1 MTMTC
6 DQASARLVDLP
17 AGSEPDTDLA
27 LHLAGCDAC
36 RRRQADQV
44 FVRRALAS
52 AVWPAPPTGLGDA
65 GMPRTGQVAT
75 SKSPSLGERQ
85 PSADPPTRTERPRS
99 PVGRGSSGRRSSTS
113 RLGRGWDL
121 AFLGAIAAVIAL
133 VLARGWSTGPSA
145 GPSPD
150 VSRGDAATETPVIPP
165 TVSVQAP
172 PVSAAAGQVP
182 DWVEHADP
190 KRIEIIPVLDETQ
203 VLTGYDLLIEQEL
216 DFTLSPLWT
225 VEDDAVCEA
234 IWLDW
239 GDGQGEEL
247 ACDRPAAIA
256 ADSRTLSRYPLKHR
270 YGQAGPYRPQV
281 WMRQRQDAV
290 LTGPAADFLVLD
302 RHASQGPVVDSA
314 ANPSVVMVSD
324 DALLPGLVLALGL
337 LLMTLL
343 KLAAPLRSLRSLR
356 WLRRIPVWV
365 LGIGWLWLLVG
376 LPLRLVN
383 AIPSHHID
391 PIIGR
396 RGLDPLRPDAGLVQV
411 TTSAGRRAGR
421 GRLRLLFTDGQVRF
435 AEPPILLSQR
445 EVDTPYGPI
454 IPRHEDSLGR
464 LRTVH
469 APVGLPFADP
479 RRDGIGLSMPVELP
493 RDPAADEA
501 LEFKEAWYRSAC
513 LSEGNLVPSP
523 DERSVILLRRHAGVL
538 RIFLM
543 DLVSGAIAMTH
554 PLVRDVAWSPDSR
567 WVVSRGADS
576 RGAADRD
583 GPMVTLTLRDRQNLS
598 VRAAMDIELESGYA
612 ASADG
617 IWLARADGVW
627 RVDWPGGA
635 STAAGAPDAGEDGHP
650 LSLTPKRIF
659 AWPADPGYQPQ
670 DGPRWIAPAPDGRTI
685 AYGCPSGMC
694 LVDDRGAPMAV
705 VRSDFDQEATRH
717 AIWRS
722 DSGRLALLEIPRA
735 VKDGYWSSYPWSG
748 EGRGVGSSKLSVV
761 DDRGRVLVDAF
772 VSDGAANISPPR
784 WTADG
789 RWLIFTAC
797 PLDGR
802 RIVAVDT
809 EGGAALDLSQPGW
822 DAWAAL
828 LPESGDLLL
837 HNGRGGLWRSRLKVP
852 LAAP

>member
-1 MTMTC
+1 MTLSCDMTRI
-6 DQASARLVDLP
+6 ALADLP
-17 AGSEPDTDLA
+17 TGAMPEGLFA
-27 LHLAGCDAC
+27 AHLADCGAC
-36 RRRQADQV
+36 RRLWADQC
-44 FVRRALAS
+44 FVRQTLAS
-52 AVWPAPPTGLGDA
+52 AVWPAPPSGLEKA
-65 GMPRTGQVAT
+65 GNPGSGRVSASRTELMDG
-75 SKSPSLGERQ
+75 RQ
-85 PSADPPTRTERPRS
+85 PAADRPQWTERSQHADGHGRSGRTLPPTS
-99 PVGRGSSGRRSSTS
+99 L
-113 RLGRGWDL
+113 LGRGRDL

-133 VLARGWSTGPSA
+133 VLARGWSAGRSA
-145 GPSPD
+145 GPSPLD
-150 VSRGDAATETPVIPP
+150 SRMDAATETPIV
-165 TVSVQAP
+165 TATASVAAP
-172 PVSAAAGQVP
+172 PAAAVAANIP
-182 DWVEHADP
+182 DWVQQADP
-190 KRIEIIPVLDETQ
+190 KRIGVIPVPDETQ
-203 VLTGYDLLIEQEL
+203 LLTGYDLLIEQEL

-302 RHASQGPVVDSA
+302 RHASQGPVMDKAAIDST
-314 ANPSVVMVSD
+314 VMD
-324 DALLPGLVLALGL
+324 TGYLIPGLAIALGL
-337 LLMTLL
+337 FLMILL
-343 KLAAPLRSLRSLR
+343 KLAAPRRTPR
-356 WLRRIPVWV
+356 WLRRVPAWV
-365 LGIGWLWLLVG
+365 LGIGMLWILVG
-376 LPLRLVN
+376 LPLLLIN
-383 AIPSHHID
+383 TIQFPEIES
-391 PIIGR
+391 IIGR

-411 TTSAGRRAGR
+411 TTSAGRRAGL

-435 AEPPILLSQR
+435 VEPPILLSQR
-445 EVDTPYGPI
+445 EVDTPYGRI
-454 IPRHEDSLGR
+454 IPVREDSLGR

-469 APVGLPFADP
+469 APVGLPFANLS
-479 RRDGIGLSMPVELP
+479 RDGIGVEMPVGLP

-501 LEFKEAWYRSAC
+501 LVFKEAWYRSAC
-513 LSEGNLVPSP
+513 LSEGNLIPSP
-523 DERSVILLRRHAGVL
+523 DERSVIIPRRHEGVL
-538 RIFLM
+538 KIYLM
-543 DLVSGAIAMTH
+543 DLASGMSAMTH

-567 WVVSRGADS
+567 WVVSSGADS
-576 RGAADRD
+576 RGAADRE
-583 GPMVTLTLRDRQNLS
+583 GPVVTLTLRDRQNLT
-598 VRAAMDIELESGYA
+598 VRAAMDIALESGYA

-617 IWLARADGVW
+617 IWLAQADGVW
-627 RVDWPGGA
+627 RVDWPRGA

-735 VKDGYWSSYPWSG
+735 IKDGYWSSYPWSG

>member
-36 RRRQADQV
+36 RRQQADQA
-44 FVRRALAS
+44 FVRQALAS
-52 AVWPAPPTGLGDA
+52 ADWPALPIRREQAD
-65 GMPRTGQVAT
+65 MPVPGQVAT
-75 SKSPSLGERQ
+75 SRSDSMDGRQ
-85 PSADPPTRTERPRS
+85 PAADRPQWTERSRHADGPGRSGRTLPPTS
-99 PVGRGSSGRRSSTS
+99 L
-113 RLGRGWDL
+113 LGRGRDL

-133 VLARGWSTGPSA
+133 VLARGWSAGRSA
-145 GPSPD
+145 GPSPLD
-150 VSRGDAATETPVIPP
+150 SRMDAPTETPVVTA
-165 TVSVQAP
+165 TVSVAVP
-172 PVSAAAGQVP
+172 PAAALAANIP
-182 DWVEHADP
+182 DWVQQADP
-190 KRIEIIPVLDETQ
+190 KRIGVIPLPDETLL
-203 VLTGYDLLIEQEL
+203 LTGYDLLIEQEL

-239 GDGQGEEL
+239 GDGLGDDL
-247 ACDRPAAIA
+247 PCHSPRAALPET
-256 ADSRTLSRYPLKHR
+256 RTESRYPLKHR
-270 YGQAGPYRPQV
+270 YLQAGAYRPQV

-302 RHASQGPVVDSA
+302 RHASQGPMVDKA
-314 ANPSVVMVSD
+314 AIDSTVMD
-324 DALLPGLVLALGL
+324 TGYLIPGLAIALGL
-337 LLMTLL
+337 FLMILL
-343 KLAAPLRSLRSLR
+343 KLAAPRRTPR
-356 WLRRIPVWV
+356 WLRRVPAWV
-365 LGIGWLWLLVG
+365 LGIGMLWILVG
-376 LPLRLVN
+376 LPLLRMN
-383 AIPSHHID
+383 AIPIHQIE

-469 APVGLPFADP
+469 APVGLPFADL

-493 RDPAADEA
+493 RDPAADDA

-513 LSEGNLVPSP
+513 LSEGNLLPSP
-523 DERSVILLRRHAGVL
+523 DERSVLLSRRHEGAL
-538 RIFLM
+538 RIYLL
-543 DLVSGAIAMTH
+543 DLASGTQVVTH
-554 PLVRDVAWSPDSR
+554 PLVRDVVWSPDSR

-598 VRAAMDIELESGYA
+598 VQADMDIALESGYA

-617 IWLARADGVW
+617 IWLAQADGVW
-627 RVDWPGGA
+627 RVDWPRGA